1 MNISKNFVTGL
12 LIPIFFGF
20 CLLCCRS
27 AEASSDGAVI
37 KGDAVPLY
45 SEMSAA
51 SRVLKFL
58 KQGEP
63 VAVDVEI
70 EGPEGSWCGI
80 IEQGQMSVT
89 GYVRCGELER
99 PQQKERWQYVGSTA
113 PDGPDNGQDSRETK
127 VIITGNHVLVP
138 VTLEYKGRTVNAALV
153 LDTGASVTMINTDI
167 ADQLG
172 IEPSETVKGEGQVV
186 GGTFVQAAFAR
197 LGYVNVGPHTKRNMI
212 VSIIEEK
219 GLRERRDGLLGLDFL
234 RGMKYYVD
242 FKNGVINWGP

>member
-1 MNISKNFVTGL
+1 MNISKYFVTGL
-12 LIPIFFGF
+12 LIPIFFGL
-20 CLLCCRS
+20 CLLCFRF
-27 AEASSDGAVI
+27 AEASSDSAVI

-58 KQGEP
+58 KKGEP
-63 VAVDVEI
+63 AAVDVEI

-113 PDGPDNGQDSRETK
+113 PDGSDNGPDSRETK

-242 FKNGVINWGP
+242 FKKGVINWGP

>member
-1 MNISKNFVTGL
+1 MNITRYSVAGL
-12 LIPIFFGF
+12 LIPI
-20 CLLCCRS
+20 LLGVSLICCGI
-27 AEASSDGAVI
+27 AEASQEGAVI
-37 KGDAVPLY
+37 KRDAVPLY

-51 SRVLKFL
+51 GRVLKFL
-58 KQGEP
+58 KKGES

-70 EGPEGSWCGI
+70 EGPEGAWCGI
-80 IEQGQMSVT
+80 IEQGHVSAT
-89 GYVRCGELER
+89 GYVQCGELER
-99 PQQKERWQYVGSTA
+99 PQQKERWQYVGSTE
-113 PDGPDNGQDSRETK
+113 PDGPDNGQDRKETT

-138 VTLEYKGRTVNAALV
+138 VTLEYKGRTVDAGLI

-167 ADQLG
+167 AEQLG

-219 GLRERRDGLLGLDFL
+219 GLRESRDGLLGMDFL
-234 RGMKYYVD
+234 RGLKYYVD
-242 FKNGVINWGP
+242 FKKGVINWGP

>member
-12 LIPIFFGF
+12 LIPIFFGL

-99 PQQKERWQYVGSTA
+99 PQQEERWQYVGSTA